1 MLMSILVAF
10 VIMLPWQTHQ
20 KFLSNYKSLIFDDP
34 KKVVLLD
41 HDSYSNGESGPLRLI
56 SARLQKVRENNYFC
70 TIYDRK
76 PSNTIK

>member
-20 KFLSNYKSLIFDDP
+20 KFLSNYKSLIFEM
-34 KKVVLLD
+34 VVLLD

-70 TIYDRK
+70 NIYERK
-76 PSNTIK
+76 PLNTIT

>member
-20 KFLSNYKSLIFDDP
+20 KFLSNHKSLIFEM
-34 KKVVLLD
+34 VVLLD

-70 TIYDRK
+70 NIYERK
-76 PSNTIK
+76 PLNTIT

>member
-1 MLMSILVAF
+1 MSILVAF

-41 HDSYSNGESGPLRLI
+41 HDSYSNGESGPEINKCKVAKSQGKQLL
-56 SARLQKVRENNYFC
+56 LQHL
-70 TIYDRK
+70 
-76 PSNTIK
+76 